1 MLWRKALTYWPSILV
16 ACAIAYGC
24 LLRKPLYT
32 LPPIEHGDRWA
43 HWLAFMVLALVLQWD
58 SNRVGLKNGPRWLVV
73 ALLPMLYG
81 GLIEVLQE
89 RFFYPRTGDWMDWI
103 ADVLGVV
110 LGIGLWWIGEK
121 MYERRMGK

>member
-16 ACAIAYGC
+16 ASAIAYGC

-32 LPPIEHGDRWA
+32 LPPIEYGDRWA
-43 HWLAFMVLALVLQWD
+43 HWLAFMVLTLVLQWD
-58 SNRVGLKNGPRWLVV
+58 SHRVGLKNGPRWLVV

-81 GLIEVLQE
+81 GLIEVIQE
-89 RFFYPRTGDWMDWI
+89 KYLYPRTGDWMDWV
-103 ADVLGVV
+103 ADVAGVAV
-110 LGIGLWWIGEK
+110 SIGLWWIGEK

>member
-1 MLWRKALTYWPSILV
+1 MLWRKALTYWRSILV

-43 HWLAFMVLALVLQWD
+43 HWLAFMVLTLVLQWD
-58 SNRVGLKNGPRWLVV
+58 SNRVGLNNGPRWLVV

-81 GLIEVLQE
+81 GLIEVIQE
-89 RFFYPRTGDWMDWI
+89 KYFYPRTGDWMDWV
-103 ADVLGVV
+103 ADVVGVV
-110 LGIGLWWIGEK
+110 FGIGLWWIGEK
-121 MYERRMGK
+121 IYERRMGK

>member
-1 MLWRKALTYWPSILV
+1 MLWRKALTYWRSILV

-81 GLIEVLQE
+81 GLIEVIQE
-89 RFFYPRTGDWMDWI
+89 KYFYPRTGDWMDWV
-103 ADVLGVV
+103 ADVVGVV

>member
-1 MLWRKALTYWPSILV
+1 M
-16 ACAIAYGC
+16 
-24 LLRKPLYT
+24 

-43 HWLAFMVLALVLQWD
+43 HWLAFMVLTLVLQWD
-58 SNRVGLKNGPRWLVV
+58 SNKVGLKNGPRWLVV

-81 GLIEVLQE
+81 GLIEVIQE
-89 RFFYPRTGDWMDWI
+89 KYFYPRTGDWMDWV

>member
-16 ACAIAYGC
+16 ASAIAYGC

-43 HWLAFMVLALVLQWD
+43 HWLAFMVLTLVLQWD

-81 GLIEVLQE
+81 GLIEVIQE
-89 RFFYPRTGDWMDWI
+89 KYFYPRTGDWMDWI
-103 ADVLGVV
+103 ADIAGVA
-110 LGIGLWWIGEK
+110 LSIALWWIGEK
-121 MYERRMGK
+121 IYERRMGK

>member
-16 ACAIAYGC
+16 ASAIAYGC

-43 HWLAFMVLALVLQWD
+43 HWLAFMVLTLVLQWD

-81 GLIEVLQE
+81 GLIEVIQE
-89 RFFYPRTGDWMDWI
+89 KYFYPRTGDWMDWVADI
-103 ADVLGVV
+103 AGVA
-110 LGIGLWWIGEK
+110 LSMGLWWIGEK
-121 MYERRMGK
+121 IYERRMDK

>member
-1 MLWRKALTYWPSILV
+1 MLWRKALTYWRSILV

-58 SNRVGLKNGPRWLVV
+58 SKIAGLNNGPRWLVV
-73 ALLPMLYG
+73 ALLPILYG
-81 GLIEVLQE
+81 GLIEVIQE
-89 RFFYPRTGDWMDWI
+89 KYFYPRTGDWMDWV
-103 ADVLGVV
+103 ADVVGVV
-110 LGIGLWWIGEK
+110 FGIGLWWIGEK
-121 MYERRMGK
+121 IYERRMGK